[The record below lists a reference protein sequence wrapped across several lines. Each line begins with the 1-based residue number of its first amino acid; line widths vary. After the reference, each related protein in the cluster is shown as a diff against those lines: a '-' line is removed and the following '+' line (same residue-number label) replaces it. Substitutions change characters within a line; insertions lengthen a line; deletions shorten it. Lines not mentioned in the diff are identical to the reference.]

1 MEINWYIMA
10 VLAVCVVGLIVYTA
24 RQNLKEKKKLE
35 HKLNNDFKKR
45 EAPDTNDED

>member
-1 MEINWYIMA
+1 MEINWYLIA
-10 VLAVCVVGLIVYTA
+10 ILAVFVLALVVYTV

-45 EAPDTNDED
+45 EPSQHNDED